1 MKRPLSLLGIPK
13 AYAIAQQSK
22 SVLALRSGF
31 NDILCEL
38 SVPQFVI
45 YTRHARRQDRQHDL
59 QPMYSFKNFPWA
71 SHENIFEYNTL
82 HEKLADI
89 QKQI

>member
-1 MKRPLSLLGIPK
+1 MKRPFSLLGIPK

-38 SVPQFVI
+38 SVPQFII

-59 QPMYSFKNFPWA
+59 QPMTALKTFHRPLMKTFLSIIPCMKSWPISKNKF
-71 SHENIFEYNTL
+71 
-82 HEKLADI
+82 
-89 QKQI
+89 